1 MLMANHLTN
10 QGYHV
15 RYRGLIGIEKG
26 AMCLRYWASH
36 DTVKD
41 MGEVWKATW
50 SRHLQDLVQINILG
64 VCGLLDDFVVNLYNC
79 SGGPVPSP
87 GVCS

>member
-1 MLMANHLTN
+1 M
-10 QGYHV
+10 
-15 RYRGLIGIEKG
+15 EK
-26 AMCLRYWASH
+26 AVLWLQYWAGH

-50 SRHLQDLVQINILG
+50 SRQFRHLVQINILG
-64 VCGLLDDFVVNLYNC
+64 VCGLLDDFVVDLYNC
-79 SGGPVPSP
+79 SDGPAPSP